1 MSASYI
7 PAADASFNS
16 WLINFDAL
24 VTADGLSWDLTA
36 PQIAALAAATTA
48 YSAALTLA
56 TDPGTRTP
64 ATIAAK
70 NTAKATALA
79 TARPIAQFLNA
90 STLVTDED
98 RAALGLTIRKTTPT
112 PITAPTTFPLLDILL
127 GTPGQ
132 HKIQWRDS
140 ETPLSK
146 AKPFGALQMELWT
159 SVGTITAPDP
169 SDANFHSLQTK
180 SPFFVDLDVA
190 DTGKVITYFARWVT
204 RTGIVGPWS
213 SGVSLTATF

>member
-7 PAADASFNS
+7 PASDTLFNT
-16 WLINFDAL
+16 WLVNFDAF

-36 PQIAALAAATTA
+36 PQIAAVAAVTSA
-48 YSAALTLA
+48 YTAALTLA
-56 TDPGTRTP
+56 TDPSTRTP

-70 NTAKATALA
+70 NTAKSTALA
-79 TARPIAQFLNA
+79 TVRPIAQFLNA

-98 RAALGLTIRKTTPT
+98 RASLGITIRKTVPT
-112 PITAPTTFPLLDILL
+112 PIASPTTFPLLDILQ

-132 HKIQWRDS
+132 HKIQYRDS
-140 ETPLSK
+140 ETPTTK
-146 AKPFGALQMELWT
+146 AKPPGAIQMELY
-159 SVGTITAPDP
+159 SVAGLTAAPEP
-169 SDANFHSLQTK
+169 SDAVFHSLQTK
-180 SPFFVDLDVA
+180 APFFVDLDVA

-204 RTGIVGPWS
+204 RTGLVGPWS